1 MHLRVWCVAR
11 PNTYTGNGTSGPV
24 NDYGEQLQDYVD
36 DAAKLGFQGIYLDES
51 TYSNTPLNYNPLVS
65 DGVSAVLASNGT
77 VLSHVR

>member
-1 MHLRVWCVAR
+1 MLCSAE
-11 PNTYTGNGTSGPV
+11 YTGNGTSGPV
-24 NDYGEQLQDYVD
+24 NDYGEQLRDYVD

-65 DGVSAVLASNGT
+65 DGVSGVLASNGT